1 MDVDKRDGAMVEESQ
16 TSQLLRDA
24 LGSHSQEEHSMLSG
38 DTIPIEEFDMSKDMS
53 SSDSVDRPAPLYRYH
68 GLASTQTQSLHD
80 DDDPQNTLEGSQKE
94 NLSASRDALYSS
106 SNQVQTMLVLPSPAR
121 PPRDS
126 LVPRS
131 KQSPAK
137 ATTNTKTVSF
147 ESPKAVET
155 PNKLPESRYSARS
168 LKRATP
174 ALKRDHSP
182 DSFAGDFADPAEKFI
197 AASKQFDMPLAELE
211 RAPSP
216 EESSKAGTEG
226 TILVA
231 ATPTPSVSSNSQSQ
245 SQPRGSQDDDEEE
258 DYSTHHRQPE
268 PEYPPDEPASQESI
282 QYPSSESPSS
292 SYRHMYDKVSPPLS
306 PTQIIE
312 PQLTEPTQLIL
323 EPTQIIE
330 SKQIIEPTQLIEQYT
345 SDAILPQQSVSISVS
360 NVTSTTAPK
369 SLFNTIPEHKR
380 NRYAHIAQAPR
391 AQGNTTAN
399 VVNSSPAAA
408 TAGPVVMEAT
418 QPAFDEP
425 GLPPA
430 RFIGMSRPLGGGAA
444 PRPRAVLDERTEII
458 PDSEPPREA
467 SPSPVKPSNRS
478 PLKPRPPPADD
489 SDTDPD
495 NEVVPDSMDVDVSND
510 PNDIRA
516 RSIMMREEEED
527 EEDEAPLANATGASG
542 KKGNVEDLKG
552 KGKAVEMAPPP
563 PKAKAAGVVV
573 KKPKP
578 NPPPIRTRRTRA
590 GSPEVP
596 SSVPHQDH
604 PAADQATPASKATR
618 RGAATRGKSTGAR
631 GGKKKANGRA
641 KRPVKQVSEAEESD
655 DELLMPKSE
664 MEEEVSTESAG
675 EDDDDDDDEYVAGPS
690 NRKRK
695 RAIKAE
701 SPTVPNLRKGAKGR
715 PAKRARAASGSTTST
730 TGTRVFALW
739 RRDGNYYSGTVH
751 SQSSAGLYKV
761 NFDDHTSEKIKLD
774 QMRLCLPKIGD
785 TAFISGVQHAVKIT
799 SISTMDAGQE
809 AVVVLAGKEEQD
821 LPVSDIR
828 IPART
833 IHSCW
838 LDDRFVTAQNV
849 VCQVK
854 PAKSVVAS
862 PTASRMSVSSVGSSK
877 RPSGVF
883 SRVGFCITTTLAADK
898 EKEAINAQIV
908 RHGGLVIDDWEDVFV
923 MKGKRN
929 SKRWVLDEGDVVL
942 KFPGVDRVFLLSE
955 DPSHTPKYLI
965 ALALGIPCLRTDFV
979 KHAIAT
985 EELSDWTMYLLPS
998 GFSDVHQCRV
1008 SQFVNMDWGEGS
1020 EDMKE
1025 ILNNPVA
1032 HKAFKD
1038 NKILCVSRDVLNAS
1052 GKNAAIPPIL
1062 LCMGATSVEAVR
1074 DVKNA
1079 SLKLDQYDYIVN
1091 KDDNADIAKMTATNI
1106 VSWDWVKDALISRCV
1121 PTIT

>member
-1 MDVDKRDGAMVEESQ
+1 MDVDEHDGGAVEESQ
-16 TSQLLRDA
+16 ASQLLRDA
-24 LGSHSQEEHSMLSG
+24 LQSQSQEENSMLNGS
-38 DTIPIEEFDMSKDMS
+38 TIPVEEFDMSKDMS

-68 GLASTQTQSLHD
+68 GLASTQTQSQHD
-80 DDDPQNTLEGSQKE
+80 DDDPQNTFEGSQKE
-94 NLSASRDALYSS
+94 NLSASRDALFSS
-106 SNQVQTMLVLPSPAR
+106 SNQVQAMLVQPSPVR

-131 KQSPAK
+131 NRSPAK

-174 ALKRDHSP
+174 ALKRDHSQ

-216 EESSKAGTEG
+216 SMEESSKGGTEG

-245 SQPRGSQDDDEEE
+245 SQSQPRGSQDDEEE
-258 DYSTHHRQPE
+258 DYSTYHRQPE
-268 PEYPPDEPASQESI
+268 PEYEDPIPPPDEAASQESV
-282 QYPSSESPSS
+282 QYPSSESPTS
-292 SYRHMYDKVSPPLS
+292 SYRRMYDKVTPPPE
-306 PTQIIE
+306 PTQII
-312 PQLTEPTQLIL
+312 EPTQLIL

-330 SKQIIEPTQLIEQYT
+330 QTQIIEPTQLIEQYT
-345 SDAILPQQSVSISVS
+345 SDAILPQQSVSVSVS

-380 NRYAHIAQAPR
+380 NRYAHIPQFPP

-399 VVNSSPAAA
+399 VINSSA
-408 TAGPVVMEAT
+408 AGPLVMQKT
-418 QPAFDEP
+418 QPAFEKP
-425 GLPPA
+425 ALPPA
-430 RFIGMSRPLGGGAA
+430 RFFGMSKPLGAGTA
-444 PRPRAVLDERTEII
+444 PRPRPLLGDRTEII
-458 PDSEPPREA
+458 PDSEPPRQA
-467 SPSPVKPSNRS
+467 SSSPVKPSNRS
-478 PLKPRPPPADD
+478 PPKPRLPPADD

-495 NEVVPDSMDVDVSND
+495 NEVVPDSMDVDGLND
-510 PNDIRA
+510 PNDVHA
-516 RSIMMREEEED
+516 RSILMREEEEED
-527 EEDEAPLANATGASG
+527 EEDEVPLSKVMGANG
-542 KKGNVEDLKG
+542 KKGKAEDLKG
-552 KGKAVEMAPPP
+552 KGKMAPPP
-563 PKAKAAGVVV
+563 PRPKAAGVAA

-590 GSPEVP
+590 GSAEVP

-604 PAADQATPASKATR
+604 PAADQATPASKPTR
-618 RGAATRGKSTGAR
+618 GAAATRGKSTGAR

-641 KRPVKQVSEAEESD
+641 KRAPKQVSEAEETSD
-655 DELLMPKSE
+655 DELLPNSE
-664 MEEEVSTESAG
+664 KDEEASTESA
-675 EDDDDDDDEYVAGPS
+675 DDDDDDEYVAGPS

-695 RAIKAE
+695 RGIKEE
-701 SPTVPNLRKGAKGR
+701 SPTVPKLRKGAKGR
-715 PAKRARAASGSTTST
+715 PAKRPRAASGSTSTTST

-739 RRDGNYYSGTVH
+739 RKDGNYYSGTVH
-751 SQSSAGLYKV
+751 SQPSAGVYKV
-761 NFDDHTSEKIKLD
+761 NFDDHTSEKIRLD
-774 QMRLCLPKIGD
+774 QMRLCLPRVGD
-785 TAFISGVQHAVKIT
+785 TAFILGVQHAVKIT
-799 SISTMDAGQE
+799 SISTMDTGQE
-809 AVVVLAGKEEQD
+809 AVVVLADKEEQD

-838 LDDRFVTAQNV
+838 LDDRFV
-849 VCQVK
+849 K
-854 PAKSVVAS
+854 PAKAVMGS

-883 SRVGFCITTTLAADK
+883 SRVGFCITNLAADK

-908 RHGGLVIDDWEDVFV
+908 RNGGLVIDDWQDVFV
-923 MKGKRN
+923 MKGKRT
-929 SKRWVLDEGDVVL
+929 SKQWILNEGDVVL
-942 KFPGVDRVFLLSE
+942 KFREVDRVFLLSE
-955 DPSHTPKYLI
+955 DPTHTPKYLI

-979 KHAIAT
+979 KHAIDT
-985 EELSDWTMYLLPS
+985 EDLSDWTMYLLPS
-998 GFSDVHQCRV
+998 GFSDVYQSRV

-1025 ILNNPVA
+1025 IINNPVA
-1032 HKAFKD
+1032 HKAFKG

-1052 GKNAAIPPIL
+1052 GKNSTIPPIL

-1079 SLKLDQYDYIVN
+1079 SLELGEYDYVVN
-1091 KDDNADIAKMTATNI
+1091 KDDNARIAKMTETNI

-1121 PTIT
+1121 PRIP